1 MEPLMK
7 WNHSGKLEAEPEN
20 RSRKCLPENPFALF
34 LVSLLGEAIEM
45 LMQFHLWFSSDRNL
59 NFQTLLRLY
68 FHPVN
73 CDCGLHILYTDEVCS
88 PGWDGLVCWPQGSPG
103 TVTKCHV
110 LAMYT
115 TSTTTVL
122 AKLLLTNFISFF
134 TTASSQIVLFLRF
147 RRICIPSVQL
157 EWIVGIGGEQNLGQ
171 LFRLPAVFG
180 SRNWKGQSKSNYRLE
195 EFAVSY
201 WHVLKSFKSYFLITM
216 VQWDVVG
223 LVSSNAKP

>member
-103 TVTKCHV
+103 TVTKVPCPSYVYDFNHNG
-110 LAMYT
+110 T
-115 TSTTTVL
+115 CKTSFN
-122 AKLLLTNFISFF
+122 KFH
-134 TTASSQIVLFLRF
+134 QFLYN
-147 RRICIPSVQL
+147 SV
-157 EWIVGIGGEQNLGQ
+157 
-171 LFRLPAVFG
+171 
-180 SRNWKGQSKSNYRLE
+180 
-195 EFAVSY
+195 
-201 WHVLKSFKSYFLITM
+201 
-216 VQWDVVG
+216 
-223 LVSSNAKP
+223 